1 MRRRGS
7 SGSGTHTHTDRTR
20 DGERKGIVSQT
31 CSPVHRLQRAPEG
44 QGSYPAALG
53 GPRCK
58 PQQNQETDKAFRRR
72 VCVTSPLCSQ
82 FHDPL
87 SLGGLQFPNSS
98 SPSVLQGLLSLG
110 CLHRFRNPS
119 SGPLSQASPCRSMMS
134 QPSTSSSS
142 ETKASGQLES
152 SGGEGVLKKRLVKRW
167 NMVSG

>member
-1 MRRRGS
+1 MGR
-7 SGSGTHTHTDRTR
+7 
-20 DGERKGIVSQT
+20 ERASLV
-31 CSPVHRLQRAPEG
+31 R
-44 QGSYPAALG
+44 PAALSTVPREHLRALG

-72 VCVTSPLCSQ
+72 VCVTSPLCSLPQ

-110 CLHRFRNPS
+110 CLHRLRNPS

-142 ETKASGQLES
+142 ETKAPGQLES